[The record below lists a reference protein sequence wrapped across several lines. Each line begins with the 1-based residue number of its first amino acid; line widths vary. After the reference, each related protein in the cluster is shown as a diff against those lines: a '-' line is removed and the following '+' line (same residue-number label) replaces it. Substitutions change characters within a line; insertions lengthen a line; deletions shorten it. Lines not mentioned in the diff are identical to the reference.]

1 MKLIPAIDLK
11 NNKVVI
17 PYGNSRSDYKEIPKD
32 KSPTSDPLKFID
44 FLLSIYNFST
54 IYIADLDSI
63 KSFSENNGLIKEIL
77 SKFNNLKF
85 IVDNGVR
92 KFSQINFIDNNMTQI
107 IGTETFYEYEKLHKS
122 NFNNFILS
130 LDIKDD
136 NVLCKNSN
144 FFLLSPA
151 KTICMNLDSI
161 GNDYGINRN
170 NIKKIQNLYSNT
182 EIIYSGGIRNHKD
195 LLDLKN
201 FGIDEVI
208 LLSSILNKKIDYKI
222 L

>member
-11 NNKVVI
+11 NDKVVI
-17 PYGNSRSDYKEIPKD
+17 PYGNSRTDYKEIPKD
-32 KSPTSDPLKFID
+32 KSPTSNPIKFID

-63 KSFSENNGLIKEIL
+63 NNFSEDNGLLKEIL
-77 SKFNNLKF
+77 CKFNNLKF

-92 KFSQINFIDNNMTQI
+92 KFSQISFIDNNMTQI

-136 NVLCKNSN
+136 NILCKNSN
-144 FFLLSPA
+144 YDLLSPV
-151 KTICMNLDSI
+151 KTICMNLDNI
-161 GNDYGINRN
+161 GKNHGINRI
-170 NIKKIQNLYSNT
+170 NIEKIHNLYTNA

-195 LLDLKN
+195 VLELENLGVN
-201 FGIDEVI
+201 EVI
-208 LLSSILNKKIDYKI
+208 LLSSILNKKINYKV

>member
-32 KSPTSDPLKFID
+32 KSPTSDPIKFID

-63 KSFSENNGLIKEIL
+63 KSFTENNSLIKEIL
-77 SKFNNLKF
+77 CKFNNLKF
-85 IVDNGVR
+85 IIDNGTR
-92 KFSQINFIDNNMTQI
+92 KFSQINFADNNMTQI
-107 IGTETFYEYEKLHKS
+107 IGTETFIEYEKLHKS
-122 NFNNFILS
+122 NFKNFILS
-130 LDIKDD
+130 VDIKDG

-144 FFLLSPA
+144 YNLLSPV
-151 KTICMNLDSI
+151 KTICMNLDNI
-161 GNDYGINRN
+161 GKDYGINKI
-170 NIKKIQNLYSNT
+170 NIKKIHNLYTNT
-182 EIIYSGGIRNHKD
+182 EIIYSGGIRNHRD
-195 LLDLKN
+195 LVELKN
-201 FGIDEVI
+201 FGINEVI
-208 LLSSILNKKIDYKI
+208 LLSSILDKKIDYKI

>member
-32 KSPTSDPLKFID
+32 KSPTSDPIKFID

-144 FFLLSPA
+144 FNLLSPA
-151 KTICMNLDSI
+151 KTICMNLDNI

-170 NIKKIQNLYSNT
+170 NIKKIHNLYSNT

>member
-32 KSPTSDPLKFID
+32 KSPTSDPIKFID

-130 LDIKDD
+130 LDIKDN

-144 FFLLSPA
+144 FNLLSPA
-151 KTICMNLDSI
+151 KTICMNLDNI

-170 NIKKIQNLYSNT
+170 NIKKIHNLYSNT

>member
-11 NNKVVI
+11 NDKVVI

-32 KSPTSDPLKFID
+32 KSPTSNPIKFID

-136 NVLCKNSN
+136 NVICKNSN
-144 FFLLSPA
+144 FNLLSPA
-151 KTICMNLDSI
+151 KTICMNLDNI
-161 GNDYGINRN
+161 GNDYGIDRN
-170 NIKKIQNLYSNT
+170 NIKKIRNLYSNT

>member
-136 NVLCKNSN
+136 NVICKNSN
-144 FFLLSPA
+144 FNLLSPA
-151 KTICMNLDSI
+151 KTICMNLDNI
-161 GNDYGINRN
+161 GNDYGIDRN
-170 NIKKIQNLYSNT
+170 NIKKIHNLYSNT

>member
-32 KSPTSDPLKFID
+32 KSPTSDPIKFID

-63 KSFSENNGLIKEIL
+63 ESFTENNGLIKEIL

-85 IVDNGVR
+85 IIDNGAR

-107 IGTETFYEYEKLHKS
+107 IGTETFVEYEKLHKS
-122 NFNNFILS
+122 NFKNFILS
-130 LDIKDD
+130 LDIKDG

-144 FFLLSPA
+144 YNLLSPA
-151 KTICMNLDSI
+151 KTICMNLDNI
-161 GNDYGINRN
+161 GKDYGINKN
-170 NIKKIQNLYSNT
+170 NIKKIHNLYSNT

-195 LLDLKN
+195 VLELKN
-201 FGIDEVI
+201 FGINEVI
-208 LLSSILNKKIDYKI
+208 LLSSILDKKIDYKI

>member
-144 FFLLSPA
+144 FNLLSPA
-151 KTICMNLDSI
+151 KTICMNLDNI

-170 NIKKIQNLYSNT
+170 NIKKIHNLYSNT

>member
-1 MKLIPAIDLK
+1 MKLIPAIDLI

-32 KSPTSDPLKFID
+32 KSPTSNPIKFID

-63 KSFSENNGLIKEIL
+63 NSFSENNGPLKEIL
-77 SKFNNLKF
+77 CKFNNLKF
-85 IVDNGVR
+85 IVDNGIR

-130 LDIKDD
+130 LDIKND
-136 NVLCKNSN
+136 NILCKNSN
-144 FFLLSPA
+144 YNLLSPV
-151 KTICMNLDSI
+151 KTICMNLDNI
-161 GNDYGINRN
+161 GKNYGINKI
-170 NIKKIQNLYSNT
+170 NIEKIHNLYSKT

-195 LLDLKN
+195 VLELKN
-201 FGIDEVI
+201 FGVNEVI

-222 L
+222 I

>member
-11 NNKVVI
+11 NDKVVI
-17 PYGNSRSDYKEIPKD
+17 PYGNSRTDYKEIPKD
-32 KSPTSDPLKFID
+32 KSPTSNPIKFID

-63 KSFSENNGLIKEIL
+63 NNFSEDNGLLKEIL
-77 SKFNNLKF
+77 CKFNNLKF

-92 KFSQINFIDNNMTQI
+92 EFSQISFIDNNMTQI

-136 NVLCKNSN
+136 NILCKNSN
-144 FFLLSPA
+144 YDLLSPV
-151 KTICMNLDSI
+151 KTICMNLDNI
-161 GNDYGINRN
+161 GKNHGINKI
-170 NIKKIQNLYSNT
+170 NIEKIHNLYTNA

-195 LLDLKN
+195 VLELENLGVN
-201 FGIDEVI
+201 EVI
-208 LLSSILNKKIDYKI
+208 LLSSILNKKINYKV

>member
-32 KSPTSDPLKFID
+32 KSPTSDPIKFID

-63 KSFSENNGLIKEIL
+63 KSFTENNCLIKEIL
-77 SKFNNLKF
+77 FKFNNLKF
-85 IVDNGVR
+85 IIDNGAR
-92 KFSQINFIDNNMTQI
+92 KFSQINFRDNNMTQI
-107 IGTETFYEYEKLHKS
+107 IGTETFDEYEKLHKS
-122 NFNNFILS
+122 NFKNFILS
-130 LDIKDD
+130 LDIKDG
-136 NVLCKNSN
+136 NILCKNSN
-144 FFLLSPA
+144 YNLLSPA
-151 KTICMNLDSI
+151 KTICMNLDNI
-161 GNDYGINRN
+161 GKDYGINKI
-170 NIKKIQNLYSNT
+170 NIKRIHNLYTNT

-195 LLDLKN
+195 VLELKN
-201 FGIDEVI
+201 FGINEVI
-208 LLSSILNKKIDYKI
+208 LLSSILDKKIDYKI

>member
-11 NNKVVI
+11 NDKVVI

-32 KSPTSDPLKFID
+32 KSPTSNPIKFID

-63 KSFSENNGLIKEIL
+63 NNFSEDNGLLKEIL
-77 SKFNNLKF
+77 CKFNNLKF

-92 KFSQINFIDNNMTQI
+92 KFSQISFIDNNMTQI

-136 NVLCKNSN
+136 NILCKNSN
-144 FFLLSPA
+144 YDLLSPV
-151 KTICMNLDSI
+151 KTICMNLDNI
-161 GNDYGINRN
+161 GKNHGINRI
-170 NIKKIQNLYSNT
+170 NIEKIHNLYTNA

-195 LLDLKN
+195 VLELENLGVN
-201 FGIDEVI
+201 EVI
-208 LLSSILNKKIDYKI
+208 LLSSILNKKINYKV

>member
-17 PYGNSRSDYKEIPKD
+17 PYGNSRSDYKEIPKG
-32 KSPTSDPLKFID
+32 KSPTSDPIKFID

-77 SKFNNLKF
+77 FKFNNLEF
-85 IVDNGVR
+85 IVDNGAR

-107 IGTETFYEYEKLHKS
+107 ISTETFYEYEKLHKS

-136 NVLCKNSN
+136 NILCKNSN
-144 FFLLSPA
+144 YNLLSPV
-151 KTICMNLDSI
+151 KTICMNLDNI
-161 GNDYGINRN
+161 GKDYGINKI
-170 NIKKIQNLYSNT
+170 NIKKIHNLYSNT

-195 LLDLKN
+195 VSDLKN
-201 FGIDEVI
+201 FGINEVI
-208 LLSSILNKKIDYKI
+208 LLSSILNKKIDFKI

>member
-32 KSPTSDPLKFID
+32 KSPTSNPIKFID

-63 KSFSENNGLIKEIL
+63 ESFTENNSLIKEIL
-77 SKFNNLKF
+77 CKFNNLKF
-85 IVDNGVR
+85 IIDNGAR
-92 KFSQINFIDNNMTQI
+92 KFSQINFRDNNMTQI
-107 IGTETFYEYEKLHKS
+107 IGTETFVEYEKLHIS
-122 NFNNFILS
+122 NFKNFILS
-130 LDIKDD
+130 FDIKDG

-144 FFLLSPA
+144 YNLLSPV
-151 KTICMNLDSI
+151 KTICMNLDNI
-161 GNDYGINRN
+161 GKDYGINKI
-170 NIKKIQNLYSNT
+170 NIKKIHNLYTNT

-195 LLDLKN
+195 VLELKN
-201 FGIDEVI
+201 FGINEVI

>member
-17 PYGNSRSDYKEIPKD
+17 PYGNSRSDYKEIPKG
-32 KSPTSDPLKFID
+32 KSPTSDPIKFID

-77 SKFNNLKF
+77 FKFNNLEF
-85 IVDNGVR
+85 IVDNGAR

-107 IGTETFYEYEKLHKS
+107 ISTETFYEYEKLHKS

-136 NVLCKNSN
+136 NILCKNSN
-144 FFLLSPA
+144 YNLLSPV
-151 KTICMNLDSI
+151 KTICMNLDNI
-161 GNDYGINRN
+161 GKDYGINKI
-170 NIKKIQNLYSNT
+170 NIKKIHNLYSNT

-195 LLDLKN
+195 VLDLKN
-201 FGIDEVI
+201 FGINEVI
-208 LLSSILNKKIDYKI
+208 LLSSILNKKIDFKI

>member
-32 KSPTSDPLKFID
+32 KSPTSDPIKFID
-44 FLLSIYNFST
+44 FLLSIYDFST

-85 IVDNGVR
+85 IIDNGTR
-92 KFSQINFIDNNMTQI
+92 KFSQINFIDDNMTQI
-107 IGTETFYEYEKLHKS
+107 IGTETFVEYEKLHKS
-122 NFNNFILS
+122 NFKNFILS
-130 LDIKDD
+130 LDIKDGSI
-136 NVLCKNSN
+136 LCENSN
-144 FFLLSPA
+144 YKLLSPV
-151 KTICMNLDSI
+151 KTICMNLDNI
-161 GNDYGINRN
+161 GKDYGINKI
-170 NIKKIQNLYSNT
+170 NIKKIHNLYTNT

-195 LLDLKN
+195 VLELKN
-201 FGIDEVI
+201 FGINEVI
-208 LLSSILNKKIDYKI
+208 LLSSILDKKIDYKI

>member
-32 KSPTSDPLKFID
+32 KSPTSNPIKFID

-107 IGTETFYEYEKLHKS
+107 IGTETFYEYEKLHES

-130 LDIKDD
+130 LDIKND
-136 NVLCKNSN
+136 NILCKNLIKLHKSN
-144 FFLLSPA
+144 
-151 KTICMNLDSI
+151 
-161 GNDYGINRN
+161 
-170 NIKKIQNLYSNT
+170 KI
-182 EIIYSGGIRNHKD
+182 
-195 LLDLKN
+195 
-201 FGIDEVI
+201 
-208 LLSSILNKKIDYKI
+208 
-222 L
+222 

>member
-32 KSPTSDPLKFID
+32 KSPTSDPIKFID

-63 KSFSENNGLIKEIL
+63 KSFTENNCLIKEIL
-77 SKFNNLKF
+77 FKFNNLKF
-85 IVDNGVR
+85 IIDNGAR
-92 KFSQINFIDNNMTQI
+92 KFSQINFIDKNMTQI
-107 IGTETFYEYEKLHKS
+107 IGTETFVEYEKLHIS
-122 NFNNFILS
+122 NFKNFILS
-130 LDIKDD
+130 FDIKDGD
-136 NVLCKNSN
+136 VLCKNSDYN
-144 FFLLSPA
+144 LLSPA
-151 KTICMNLDSI
+151 KTICMNLDNI
-161 GNDYGINRN
+161 GKDYGINKI
-170 NIKKIQNLYSNT
+170 NIKKIHNLYTNT

-195 LLDLKN
+195 VLELKN
-201 FGIDEVI
+201 FGINEVI
-208 LLSSILNKKIDYKI
+208 LLSSILDKKIDYKI

>member
-11 NNKVVI
+11 NDKVVI

-32 KSPTSDPLKFID
+32 KSPTSNPIKFID

-63 KSFSENNGLIKEIL
+63 NSFSENNGLLKEIL
-77 SKFNNLKF
+77 CKFNNLKF

-107 IGTETFYEYEKLHKS
+107 IGTETFYEYEKLYKS
-122 NFNNFILS
+122 NYNNYILS

-136 NVLCKNSN
+136 NILCKNSN
-144 FFLLSPA
+144 YNLLSPV
-151 KTICMNLDSI
+151 KTICMNLDNI
-161 GNDYGINRN
+161 GKNYGIN
-170 NIKKIQNLYSNT
+170 NINIEKIHNLYSNT

-195 LLDLKN
+195 VLDLKN
-201 FGIDEVI
+201 FGVKEVI
-208 LLSSILNKKIDYKI
+208 LLSSILNEKIDYKI

>member
-130 LDIKDD
+130 LDIKDN

-144 FFLLSPA
+144 FNLLSPA
-151 KTICMNLDSI
+151 KTICMNLDNI

-170 NIKKIQNLYSNT
+170 NIKKIHNLYSNT

>member
-32 KSPTSDPLKFID
+32 KSPTSDPVKFID

-63 KSFSENNGLIKEIL
+63 KNFTENNGLIKEIL
-77 SKFNNLKF
+77 CKFNNLKF
-85 IVDNGVR
+85 IVDNGTR

-107 IGTETFYEYEKLHKS
+107 IGTETFVEYEKLHKS
-122 NFNNFILS
+122 NFKNFILS
-130 LDIKDD
+130 LDIKDG
-136 NVLCKNSN
+136 NVLCRNSN
-144 FFLLSPA
+144 YNLLSPT
-151 KTICMNLDSI
+151 KTICMNLDNI
-161 GNDYGINRN
+161 GKYYGINKI
-170 NIKKIQNLYSNT
+170 NIKKIHNLYTNT

-195 LLDLKN
+195 MLELKN
-201 FGIDEVI
+201 YGINEVI
-208 LLSSILNKKIDYKI
+208 LLSSILDKKIDYKI

>member
-63 KSFSENNGLIKEIL
+63 KSFTENNSLIKEIL
-77 SKFNNLKF
+77 CKFNNLKF
-85 IVDNGVR
+85 IIDNGVR
-92 KFSQINFIDNNMTQI
+92 KFSQIKFIHKNMTQI
-107 IGTETFYEYEKLHKS
+107 IGTETFDEYEKLHKS
-122 NFNNFILS
+122 NFKNFILS
-130 LDIKDD
+130 LDIKDG

-144 FFLLSPA
+144 YNLLSPA
-151 KTICMNLDSI
+151 KTICMNLDNI
-161 GNDYGINRN
+161 GKDYGINKI
-170 NIKKIQNLYSNT
+170 NIKKIHNLYTNT
-182 EIIYSGGIRNHKD
+182 EIIYSGGIRNHND
-195 LLDLKN
+195 VLELKN
-201 FGIDEVI
+201 FGINEVI
-208 LLSSILNKKIDYKI
+208 LLSSILDKKIDYKI

>member
-11 NNKVVI
+11 NDKVVI
-17 PYGNSRSDYKEIPKD
+17 PYGNSRTDYKEIPKD
-32 KSPTSDPLKFID
+32 KSPTSNPIKFID

-63 KSFSENNGLIKEIL
+63 NNFSEDNGLLKEIL
-77 SKFNNLKF
+77 CKFNNLKF
-85 IVDNGVR
+85 IVDNGIR

-130 LDIKDD
+130 LDIKND
-136 NVLCKNSN
+136 NILCKNSN
-144 FFLLSPA
+144 YNLLSPV
-151 KTICMNLDSI
+151 KTICMNLDNI
-161 GNDYGINRN
+161 GKNHGINKI
-170 NIKKIQNLYSNT
+170 NIEKIHNLYTNA

-195 LLDLKN
+195 VLELENLGVN
-201 FGIDEVI
+201 EVI
-208 LLSSILNKKIDYKI
+208 LLSSILNKKINYKV

>member
-144 FFLLSPA
+144 FNLLSPA
-151 KTICMNLDSI
+151 KTICMNLDNI

-170 NIKKIQNLYSNT
+170 NIKKIHNLYSNT

-201 FGIDEVI
+201 FGIDEAI

>member
-32 KSPTSDPLKFID
+32 KSPTSDPIKFID

-63 KSFSENNGLIKEIL
+63 KSFSENNCLIKEIL
-77 SKFNNLKF
+77 FKFNNLKF
-85 IVDNGVR
+85 IIDNGAR
-92 KFSQINFIDNNMTQI
+92 KFSQINFRDNNMTQI
-107 IGTETFYEYEKLHKS
+107 IGTETFDEYEKLHKS
-122 NFNNFILS
+122 NFKNFILS
-130 LDIKDD
+130 LDIKDG

-144 FFLLSPA
+144 YNLLSPA
-151 KTICMNLDSI
+151 KTICMNLDNI
-161 GNDYGINRN
+161 GKDYGINKI
-170 NIKKIQNLYSNT
+170 NIKKIHNLYTNT

-195 LLDLKN
+195 VLELKN
-201 FGIDEVI
+201 FGINEVI
-208 LLSSILNKKIDYKI
+208 LLSSILDKKIDYKI

>member
-32 KSPTSDPLKFID
+32 KSPTSDPIKFID

-63 KSFSENNGLIKEIL
+63 ESFKENNGLIKEIL
-77 SKFNNLKF
+77 CKFNNLKF
-85 IVDNGVR
+85 IVDNGTR

-107 IGTETFYEYEKLHKS
+107 IGTETFVEYEKLHKS
-122 NFNNFILS
+122 NFKNFILS
-130 LDIKDD
+130 LDIKDG
-136 NVLCKNSN
+136 NVLCRNSN
-144 FFLLSPA
+144 YNLLSPT
-151 KTICMNLDSI
+151 KTICMNLDNI
-161 GNDYGINRN
+161 GKYYGINKI
-170 NIKKIQNLYSNT
+170 NIKKIHNLYTNT

-195 LLDLKN
+195 VLELKN
-201 FGIDEVI
+201 FGINEVI
-208 LLSSILNKKIDYKI
+208 LLSSILDKKIDYKI

>member
-32 KSPTSDPLKFID
+32 KSPTSDPIKFID

-63 KSFSENNGLIKEIL
+63 ESFTENNGLIKEIL
-77 SKFNNLKF
+77 FKFNNLKF
-85 IVDNGVR
+85 IIDNGAR

-107 IGTETFYEYEKLHKS
+107 IGTETFVEYEKLHKS
-122 NFNNFILS
+122 NFKNFILS
-130 LDIKDD
+130 LDIKDG

-144 FFLLSPA
+144 YNLLSPA
-151 KTICMNLDSI
+151 KTICMNLDNI
-161 GNDYGINRN
+161 GKDYGINKI
-170 NIKKIQNLYSNT
+170 NIKKIHNLYTNT

-195 LLDLKN
+195 VLELKN
-201 FGIDEVI
+201 FGINEVI
-208 LLSSILNKKIDYKI
+208 LLSSILDKKIDYKI

>member
-32 KSPTSDPLKFID
+32 KSPTSDPIKFID
-44 FLLSIYNFST
+44 FLLSIYNFNT

-63 KSFSENNGLIKEIL
+63 ESFKENNGLIKEIL
-77 SKFNNLKF
+77 CKFNNLEF
-85 IVDNGVR
+85 IIDNGAR
-92 KFSQINFIDNNMTQI
+92 KFSQINFIDKNMTQI
-107 IGTETFYEYEKLHKS
+107 IGTETFVEYEKLHKS
-122 NFNNFILS
+122 NFKNFILS
-130 LDIKDD
+130 LDIKDG

-144 FFLLSPA
+144 YNLLSPA
-151 KTICMNLDSI
+151 KTICMNLDNI
-161 GNDYGINRN
+161 GKDYGINKI
-170 NIKKIQNLYSNT
+170 NIKKIHNLYTNT

-195 LLDLKN
+195 VLELKN
-201 FGIDEVI
+201 FGINEVI
-208 LLSSILNKKIDYKI
+208 LLSSILDKKIDYKI

>member
-144 FFLLSPA
+144 FNLLSPA
-151 KTICMNLDSI
+151 KTICMNLDNI

-170 NIKKIQNLYSNT
+170 NIKKIHNIQILKLYIQVELET
-182 EIIYSGGIRNHKD
+182 IR
-195 LLDLKN
+195 
-201 FGIDEVI
+201 IC
-208 LLSSILNKKIDYKI
+208 
-222 L
+222 

>member
-11 NNKVVI
+11 NDKVVI
-17 PYGNSRSDYKEIPKD
+17 PYGNSRTDYKEIPKD
-32 KSPTSDPLKFID
+32 KSPTSNPIKFID

-63 KSFSENNGLIKEIL
+63 NNFSEDNGLLKEIL
-77 SKFNNLKF
+77 CKFNNLKF

-92 KFSQINFIDNNMTQI
+92 KFSQISFIDNNMTQI

-136 NVLCKNSN
+136 NILCKNSN
-144 FFLLSPA
+144 YDLLSPV
-151 KTICMNLDSI
+151 KTICMNLDNI
-161 GNDYGINRN
+161 GKNHGINKI
-170 NIKKIQNLYSNT
+170 NIEKIHNLYTNA

-195 LLDLKN
+195 VLELENLGVN
-201 FGIDEVI
+201 EVI
-208 LLSSILNKKIDYKI
+208 LLSSILNKKINYKV

>member
-11 NNKVVI
+11 NDKVVI

-32 KSPTSDPLKFID
+32 KSPTSNPIKFID

-63 KSFSENNGLIKEIL
+63 NNFSEDNGLLKEIL
-77 SKFNNLKF
+77 CKFNNLKF

-92 KFSQINFIDNNMTQI
+92 KFSQISFIDNNMTQI

-136 NVLCKNSN
+136 NILCKNSN
-144 FFLLSPA
+144 YDLLSPV
-151 KTICMNLDSI
+151 KTICMNLDNI
-161 GNDYGINRN
+161 GKNHGINKI
-170 NIKKIQNLYSNT
+170 NIEKIHNLYTNA

-195 LLDLKN
+195 VLELENLGVN
-201 FGIDEVI
+201 EVI
-208 LLSSILNKKIDYKI
+208 LLSSILNKKINYKV

>member
-32 KSPTSDPLKFID
+32 KSPTSDPIKFID

-63 KSFSENNGLIKEIL
+63 KSFTENNCLIKEIL
-77 SKFNNLKF
+77 CKFNNLKF
-85 IVDNGVR
+85 IIDNGAR
-92 KFSQINFIDNNMTQI
+92 KFSQINFRDNNMTQI
-107 IGTETFYEYEKLHKS
+107 IGTETFDEYEKLHKS
-122 NFNNFILS
+122 NFKNFILS
-130 LDIKDD
+130 LDIKDG

-144 FFLLSPA
+144 YNLLSPA
-151 KTICMNLDSI
+151 KTICMNLDNI
-161 GNDYGINRN
+161 GKDYGINKI
-170 NIKKIQNLYSNT
+170 NIKKIHNLYTNT

-195 LLDLKN
+195 MLELKN
-201 FGIDEVI
+201 FGINEVI
-208 LLSSILNKKIDYKI
+208 LLSSILDKKIDYKI

>member
-11 NNKVVI
+11 NDKVVI

-32 KSPTSDPLKFID
+32 KSPTSNPIKFID

-63 KSFSENNGLIKEIL
+63 NSFSENNGPLKEIL
-77 SKFNNLKF
+77 CKFNNLKF
-85 IVDNGVR
+85 IVDNGIR

-130 LDIKDD
+130 LDIKND
-136 NVLCKNSN
+136 NILCKNSN
-144 FFLLSPA
+144 YNLLSPV
-151 KTICMNLDSI
+151 KTICMNLDNI
-161 GNDYGINRN
+161 GKNYGINKI
-170 NIKKIQNLYSNT
+170 NIEKIHNLYSKT

-195 LLDLKN
+195 VLELKN
-201 FGIDEVI
+201 FGVNEVI

-222 L
+222 I